1 MSDSPQGTSHSVATS
16 FAEIKSARI
25 TSDYCFWCLLS
36 ARGRDQLAAADV
48 KHNVRPELPFPICIL
63 IERLGTALLSKRSGA
78 RADGPAPRHIAP
90 DGTDGRGARSL
101 RRHAGRAAQSRR

>member
-1 MSDSPQGTSHSVATS
+1 MSPSPQGTSHSVATS
-16 FAEIKSARI
+16 FAEIKSARV

-63 IERLGTALLSKRSGA
+63 IERLGTPLLSNPS
-78 RADGPAPRHIAP
+78 APRP
-90 DGTDGRGARSL
+90 DVPSPTPFPPAHTDGRAPP
-101 RRHAGRAAQSRR
+101 